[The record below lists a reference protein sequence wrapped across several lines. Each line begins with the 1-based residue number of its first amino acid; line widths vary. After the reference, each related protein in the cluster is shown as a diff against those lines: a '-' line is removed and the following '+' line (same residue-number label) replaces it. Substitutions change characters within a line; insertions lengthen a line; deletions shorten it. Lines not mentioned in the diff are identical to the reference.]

1 MRTRIS
7 FLTLVLSVGAAYGS
21 VVVAPNANAAAN
33 GNSDTLIVF
42 SEGTQAWNF
51 QWQLAASQ
59 LTAMVGDTIS
69 AIGFRLDAGSASF
82 AAGTSIGSWD
92 LELSGAA
99 NALGSMSTTLANN
112 IGAGATTVYNNSLV
126 LPAMTGGAGPNPF
139 FLITFTTPYTYTGG
153 DLLMTLSVLAG
164 GANNN
169 VVLDANTVDSHGDTA
184 GGPVGTANQA
194 QFFNYPITEFQFN
207 PTTAVP
213 EPGSLLL
220 FLGGGLALAGAKRR
234 KQSDRA

>member
-1 MRTRIS
+1 MRTRLS
-7 FLTLVLSVGAAYGS
+7 LLTLVLSVGAAYGS

-33 GNSDTLIVF
+33 GNADTFIVF
-42 SEGTQAWNF
+42 SEGTQAWTF

-69 AIGFRLDAGSASF
+69 AIGFRLDAGSSSF

-139 FLITFTTPYTYTGG
+139 FLINFTTPYTYTGG
-153 DLLMTLSVLAG
+153 DLLMTLSVLSG
-164 GANNN
+164 GAINN

-184 GGPVGTANQA
+184 GGPGGNNEA
-194 QFFNYPITEFQFN
+194 QFYNYPITEFQFN
-207 PTTAVP
+207 ATTAAP

-220 FLGGGLALAGAKRR
+220 FLGGGLALAATKLRR
-234 KQSDRA
+234 LSSRA